1 MGRGAM
7 AARVAV
13 LGVAAV
19 LALAGCLEPVGE
31 ERSAGAPPSATPGP
45 APTPAPTPTS
55 TRTPS
60 RSAEEVEPVL
70 SPGTGAIVPA
80 DAVPAATT
88 GPGRLSMLDGLA
100 AEERAA
106 VLARWD
112 DSGCAPWTLMVDQHN
127 GELTLEE
134 YTELSYRSL
143 FQPQPS
149 GEAPPRSSGTR
160 APGALR
166 RLR

>member
-1 MGRGAM
+1 M
-7 AARVAV
+7 
-13 LGVAAV
+13 
-19 LALAGCLEPVGE
+19 
-31 ERSAGAPPSATPGP
+31 
-45 APTPAPTPTS
+45 
-55 TRTPS
+55 
-60 RSAEEVEPVL
+60 L

-149 GEAPPRSSGTR
+149 GEAPHEVLGPELPERYVVCDDQASIEALGFTAGVFIHDIDPEFR
-160 APGALR
+160 DRLWLELTGRTFADANRPLTDEELDDALR
-166 RLR
+166 HFESGDVTD